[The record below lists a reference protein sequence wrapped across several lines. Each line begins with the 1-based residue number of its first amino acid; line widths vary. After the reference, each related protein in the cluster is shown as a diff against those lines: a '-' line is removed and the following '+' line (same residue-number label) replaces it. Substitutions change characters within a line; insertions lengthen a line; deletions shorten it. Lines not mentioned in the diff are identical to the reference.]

1 MRGKRLGSVFPIAVV
16 GVVAMLVVPMPT
28 GLLDILLTINIAF
41 SVLILLAC
49 MHVVRPLEL
58 SSFPSLLLIAT
69 LFRLALNVSTAR
81 LILADGEAGQVIHA
95 FGTFVIGGNIIVG
108 LVVFLILVVIQFV
121 VITAGATRV
130 AEVGARFTLDAMP
143 GKQMA
148 IDADLAAGLVDE
160 DGARRRREEIAAEAD
175 FYGAMDGS
183 SKFVKG
189 DAVAAIIITAINLLG
204 GFIVGV
210 LQHGMS
216 VTDAITNYSVLTVG
230 DGLVSQIPALLVSIS
245 SGLIVTRAAGAND
258 LGTDVLKQFAHQ
270 HKVLRMGGLVVAAF
284 AIVPGLPKLPF
295 LVVGGLTYIMGRRLA
310 GTEQTL
316 LAEEQAEAAALAAA
330 DAASGAAPL
339 DEVDDLARRMRVE
352 PIGLELAVDLVDLAD
367 PGMGGDLLDR
377 VKALRRKLALEI
389 GVIIPPV
396 RTRDN
401 LELPQSVYTI
411 NIHGV
416 EVGRGSAPNG
426 FVLVIADD
434 LSNYP
439 GEEIREA
446 VFGLPAKWVPA
457 AMRAQAEMS
466 GATVVD
472 RAAVV
477 TTHLAEVV
485 RTSASS
491 LLSRQ
496 DVKRLVEM
504 VKDSDPAVVEDLTSA
519 QVTIGQIQ
527 RVLQDL
533 LDERIPVRDLVR
545 IFEAIGERARHN
557 PAPEA
562 LVEATRAALGPAISA
577 VFAQDGRLSVLTL
590 DPLLEREMHEAM
602 RVGEAGSFL
611 ALDPDLAI
619 ALTNG
624 VANAMI
630 RAEQLGRQPVL
641 VCSSTIRSALYKLLV
656 AFPHC
661 PPVLALN
668 EIGPQLQIETLGT
681 VSVGNAAEV

>member
-1 MRGKRLGSVFPIAVV
+1 MRGRRLGSIFPIAVI

-28 GLLDILLTINIAF
+28 GLLDVLLTINIAV

-49 MHVVRPLEL
+49 MAVTKPLEL

-81 LILADGEAGQVIHA
+81 LILADGDAGNVIHA
-95 FGTFVIGGNIIVG
+95 FGTFVIGGSLVVG
-108 LVVFLILVVIQFV
+108 LVVFLILIVIQFV

-148 IDADLAAGLVDE
+148 IDADLSAGLIDE
-160 DGARRRREEIAAEAD
+160 VEAKSRRETIAAEAD

-204 GFIVGV
+204 GFVVGV
-210 LQHGMS
+210 LQKGMAVGDA
-216 VTDAITNYSVLTVG
+216 VTTYSVLTVG

-258 LGTDVLKQFAHQ
+258 LGTDVTRQFARQ
-270 HKVLRMGGLVVAAF
+270 HKALRSGGGVVAAF
-284 AIVPGLPKLPF
+284 AIVPGLPKAPF
-295 LVVGGLTYIMGRRLA
+295 LLVGIAMYLMGRRLA
-310 GTEQTL
+310 ATEGQL
-316 LAEEQAEAAALAAA
+316 EAEEALALIASNAA
-330 DAASGAAPL
+330 TTPAAT
-339 DEVDDLARRMRVE
+339 DEVDDLARHMRVE
-352 PIGLELAVDLVDLAD
+352 PVGLELAVDLVDLAD
-367 PGMGGDLLDR
+367 PAMGGDLLDR

-401 LELPQSVYTI
+401 LELPQSTYTI

-416 EVGRGSAPNG
+416 EVGRGRAPAG
-426 FVLVIADD
+426 FVLIIADD
-434 LSNYP
+434 LTPYP

-457 AMRAQAEMS
+457 AMRSQAELS

-472 RAAVV
+472 RAAVI

-485 RTSASS
+485 RSSAGS

-496 DVKRLVEM
+496 DVKRLVEL
-504 VKDSDPAVVEDLTSA
+504 VRETDPAVIEDLTTA
-519 QVTIGQIQ
+519 QVSIGEIQ

-545 IFEAIGERARHN
+545 IFEAIGERARHTH
-557 PAPEA
+557 APEA
-562 LVEATRAALGPAISA
+562 LVEAARGALGPAISA

-590 DPLLEREMHEAM
+590 DPLVERQLNEALRM
-602 RVGEAGSFL
+602 GDNGSFL
-611 ALDPDLAI
+611 VLDPEVAI
-619 ALTNG
+619 GLTNG
-624 VANAMI
+624 MADAVT
-630 RAEQLGRQPVL
+630 RAEHLGRQPVL
-641 VCSSTIRSALYKLLV
+641 VCSNIIRPALQKLLS

-668 EIGPQLQIETLGT
+668 EIGSQLQIETLGT
-681 VSVGNAAEV
+681 VNIGSLAQI

>member
-1 MRGKRLGSVFPIAVV
+1 MRGRRLGSLFPIAVV
-16 GVVAMLVVPMPT
+16 GVVAVLVVPMPT
-28 GLLDILLTINIAF
+28 ALLDLLLTINIAF
-41 SVLILLAC
+41 SVLILLAS
-49 MHVVRPLEL
+49 MSIKRPLEL

-81 LILADGEAGQVIHA
+81 LILSDGEAGNVIHA
-95 FGTFVIGGNIIVG
+95 FGTFVIGGSIVVG

-130 AEVGARFTLDAMP
+130 AEVAARFTLDAMP

-148 IDADLAAGLVDE
+148 IDADLSAGLIDE
-160 DGARRRREEIAAEAD
+160 ETAKRRREEIASEAD

-189 DAVAAIIITAINLLG
+189 DAVAAIIITVINLLG

-210 LQHGMS
+210 LQKGMPVGDA
-216 VTDAITNYSVLTVG
+216 VTTYSVLTVG

-245 SGLIVTRAAGAND
+245 SGLIVTRAAGSSD
-258 LGTDVLKQFAHQ
+258 LGTDVFEQFTHQ
-270 HKVLRMGGLVVAAF
+270 HKVLRMTGGVVAAF

-295 LVVGGLTYIMGRRLA
+295 LLVGGGLYIMGRRLA
-310 GTEQTL
+310 K
-316 LAEEQAEAAALAAA
+316 AEAELQAEGPLML
-330 DAASGAAPL
+330 DAGDAPEPV
-339 DEVDDLARRMRVE
+339 DEVDELARRMRVE

-401 LELPQSVYTI
+401 LELPQSTYTI

-416 EVGRGSAPNG
+416 EVGRGTAPSG
-426 FVLVIADD
+426 FVLVIADN
-434 LSNYP
+434 LMPYP

-457 AMRAQAEMS
+457 AMRAQAELN
-466 GATVVD
+466 GDTVVD
-472 RAAVV
+472 RAAVI

-504 VKDSDPAVVEDLTSA
+504 VKETDPAVIEDLTTA
-519 QVTIGQIQ
+519 QVAVGEIQ
-527 RVLQDL
+527 RVLQEL

-545 IFEAIGERARHN
+545 IFEAIGERARHTHS
-557 PAPEA
+557 PEA
-562 LVEATRAALGPAISA
+562 LVEAARGALGPAISA
-577 VFAQDGRLSVLTL
+577 VFASEGRLSVLTL
-590 DPLLEREMHEAM
+590 DPLIERELNEAL
-602 RVGEAGSFL
+602 RIGENGSYL
-611 ALDPDLAI
+611 ALEPELTIGLTTGMADAI
-619 ALTNG
+619 N
-624 VANAMI
+624 

-641 VCSSTIRSALYKLLV
+641 VCSNVIRPALHRLLA

-681 VSVGNAAEV
+681 VNVGSPAQV

>member
-1 MRGKRLGSVFPIAVV
+1 
-16 GVVAMLVVPMPT
+16 
-28 GLLDILLTINIAF
+28 
-41 SVLILLAC
+41 
-49 MHVVRPLEL
+49 
-58 SSFPSLLLIAT
+58 
-69 LFRLALNVSTAR
+69 
-81 LILADGEAGQVIHA
+81 
-95 FGTFVIGGNIIVG
+95 
-108 LVVFLILVVIQFV
+108 
-121 VITAGATRV
+121 
-130 AEVGARFTLDAMP
+130 
-143 GKQMA
+143 
-148 IDADLAAGLVDE
+148 
-160 DGARRRREEIAAEAD
+160 
-175 FYGAMDGS
+175 
-183 SKFVKG
+183 
-189 DAVAAIIITAINLLG
+189 
-204 GFIVGV
+204 
-210 LQHGMS
+210 
-216 VTDAITNYSVLTVG
+216 
-230 DGLVSQIPALLVSIS
+230 
-245 SGLIVTRAAGAND
+245 
-258 LGTDVLKQFAHQ
+258 
-270 HKVLRMGGLVVAAF
+270 
-284 AIVPGLPKLPF
+284 
-295 LVVGGLTYIMGRRLA
+295 
-310 GTEQTL
+310 
-316 LAEEQAEAAALAAA
+316 
-330 DAASGAAPL
+330 
-339 DEVDDLARRMRVE
+339 
-352 PIGLELAVDLVDLAD
+352 
-367 PGMGGDLLDR
+367 
-377 VKALRRKLALEI
+377 
-389 GVIIPPV
+389 
-396 RTRDN
+396 
-401 LELPQSVYTI
+401 
-411 NIHGV
+411 V

-504 VKDSDPAVVEDLTSA
+504 VKESDPAVVDDLTAA

-557 PAPEA
+557 PSPEA
-562 LVEATRAALGPAISA
+562 LVEAARAALGPAISA
-577 VFAQDGRLSVLTL
+577 VFAQDNLLSVLTL
-590 DPLLEREMHEAM
+590 DPLLEREMNEALRM
-602 RVGEAGSFL
+602 GEAGSFL
-611 ALDPDLAI
+611 ALDPELAI

-624 VANAMI
+624 VGNAMV

-641 VCSSTIRSALYKLLV
+641 VCSSVIRPALYKLLV

>member
-1 MRGKRLGSVFPIAVV
+1 MRGRRLGSVFPIAVI
-16 GVVAMLVVPMPT
+16 GVVAVLVVPMPT
-28 GLLDILLTINIAF
+28 LLLDILLTINITF

-49 MHVVRPLEL
+49 MHVKRPLEL

-81 LILADGEAGQVIHA
+81 LILANGEAGNVIHA
-95 FGTFVIGGNIIVG
+95 FGTFVIGGSIVVG

-130 AEVGARFTLDAMP
+130 AEVAARFTLDAMP

-148 IDADLAAGLVDE
+148 IDADLSAGLIDE
-160 DGARRRREEIAAEAD
+160 VEAKTRRENTAAEAD

-189 DAVAAIIITAINLLG
+189 DAVAAIIITVINLLG

-210 LQHGMS
+210 LQKHLAVG
-216 VTDAITNYSVLTVG
+216 DAITTYSVLTVG

-245 SGLIVTRAAGAND
+245 SGLIVTRAAGSND
-258 LGTDVLKQFAHQ
+258 LGTDVFHQFAQQ
-270 HKVLRMGGLVVAAF
+270 HKVLRMAGAVVACF
-284 AIVPGLPKLPF
+284 AIVPGMPKPPF
-295 LVVGGLTYIMGRRLA
+295 LVVGAITYFMGRRLA
-310 GTEQTL
+310 KNQ
-316 LAEEQAEAAALAAA
+316 LALESEEAAGGGDVAL
-330 DAASGAAPL
+330 GPAPV
-339 DEVDDLARRMRVE
+339 DEITELALRMRVE

-401 LELPQSVYTI
+401 LELPQSTYTI

-416 EVGRGSAPNG
+416 EVGRGVAPAG
-426 FVLVIADD
+426 FVLVIADN
-434 LSNYP
+434 LAPYP

-457 AMRAQAEMS
+457 TMRAQAELS
-466 GATVVD
+466 GGTVVD
-472 RAAVV
+472 RAAVI

-485 RTSASS
+485 RSSASS

-504 VKDSDPAVVEDLTSA
+504 IKETDPAVIEDLTTA
-519 QVTIGQIQ
+519 QVSVGEIQ

-545 IFEAIGERARHN
+545 IFEAIGERARHTHS
-557 PAPEA
+557 PEA
-562 LVEATRAALGPAISA
+562 LVESARAALGPAISA
-577 VFAQDGRLSVLTL
+577 VFAQDHRLAVLTL
-590 DPLLEREMHEAM
+590 DPLVERELNEALRM
-602 RVGEAGSFL
+602 GETGSFL
-611 ALDPDLAI
+611 ALDPELAI
-619 ALTNG
+619 GLTNG
-624 VANAMI
+624 MAEAVL

-641 VCSSTIRSALYKLLV
+641 VCSNVIRPALHKLLV

-668 EIGPQLQIETLGT
+668 EIGAQLHIETLGT
-681 VSVGNAAEV
+681 VSVGSAAQI

>member
-1 MRGKRLGSVFPIAVV
+1 MRGKRLGSLFPIGVV
-16 GVVAMLVVPMPT
+16 GVVAVLVVPLPT
-28 GLLDILLTINIAF
+28 ALLDILLTINIAF
-41 SVLILLAC
+41 SVLILLAS
-49 MHVVRPLEL
+49 MSVKRPLEL

-81 LILADGEAGQVIHA
+81 LILADGEAGNVIHA
-95 FGTFVIGGNIIVG
+95 FGTFVIGGSMVVG

-130 AEVGARFTLDAMP
+130 AEVAARFTLDAMP

-148 IDADLAAGLVDE
+148 IDADLSAGLIDE
-160 DGARRRREEIAAEAD
+160 ATAKKRREETASEAD

-189 DAVAAIIITAINLLG
+189 DAVAAIIITVVNLLG

-210 LQHGMS
+210 LQKGMPIG
-216 VTDAITNYSVLTVG
+216 DAITTYSVLTVG

-245 SGLIVTRAAGAND
+245 SGLIVTRAAGSSD
-258 LGTDVLKQFAHQ
+258 LGTDVFEQFARQ
-270 HKVLRMGGLVVAAF
+270 HKVLRTTGGVVAAF

-295 LVVGGLTYIMGRRLA
+295 LAVGLALYIMGKRLA
-310 GTEQTL
+310 RK
-316 LAEEQAEAAALAAA
+316 QAELESEETAVADETAAA
-330 DAASGAAPL
+330 PV

-401 LELPQSVYTI
+401 LELPQSTYTI

-416 EVGRGSAPNG
+416 EVGRGTAPAG
-426 FVLVIADD
+426 FVLVIGDN
-434 LSNYP
+434 LLPYP
-439 GEEIREA
+439 GEEIREP

-457 AMRAQAEMS
+457 AMRAQAELN
-466 GATVVD
+466 GDTVVD
-472 RAAVV
+472 RAAMI

-485 RTSASS
+485 RTSASA

-504 VKDSDPAVVEDLTSA
+504 VKDTDPAVIEDLMTS
-519 QVTIGQIQ
+519 QVAVGEIQ

-533 LDERIPVRDLVR
+533 LDERIPIRDLVR
-545 IFEAIGERARHN
+545 IFEAIGERARHTHS
-557 PAPEA
+557 PEA
-562 LVEATRAALGPAISA
+562 LVESARAALGPAISA
-577 VFAQDGRLSVLTL
+577 VFATDGRLSVLTL
-590 DPLLEREMHEAM
+590 DPLVERELNEAL
-602 RVGEAGSFL
+602 RLGEAGSYL
-611 ALDPDLAI
+611 ALEPELTI

-624 VANAMI
+624 MAEAVL
-630 RAEQLGRQPVL
+630 RAEQMGRQPVL
-641 VCSSTIRSALYKLLV
+641 VCSNVIRPALYKLLV

-681 VSVGNAAEV
+681 VNVGSPAQV

>member
-1 MRGKRLGSVFPIAVV
+1 MRGRRLGSVFPIAVI
-16 GVVAMLVVPMPT
+16 GVVAILVVPMPT
-28 GLLDILLTINIAF
+28 ALLDVLLTVNIAF
-41 SVLILLAC
+41 SVLILLTS
-49 MHVVRPLEL
+49 MSVTRPLEI

-81 LILADGEAGQVIHA
+81 LILADGEAGNIIHA
-95 FGTFVIGGNIIVG
+95 FGTFVIGGSMVVG

-130 AEVGARFTLDAMP
+130 AEVAARFTLDAMP

-148 IDADLAAGLVDE
+148 IDADLSAGLIDE
-160 DGARRRREEIAAEAD
+160 TTAKKRREEIASEAD

-189 DAVAAIIITAINLLG
+189 DAVAAIIITVINLLG

-210 LQHGMS
+210 LQKGMPVGDA
-216 VTDAITNYSVLTVG
+216 VTTYSVLTVG
-230 DGLVSQIPALLVSIS
+230 DGLVSQIPALLVSIA
-245 SGLIVTRAAGAND
+245 SGLIVTRAAGSSD
-258 LGTDVLKQFAHQ
+258 LGTDVFRQFARQ
-270 HKVLRMGGLVVAAF
+270 HRVLRTAGIVMACF
-284 AIVPGLPKLPF
+284 AIIPGLPKLPF
-295 LVVGGLTYIMGRRLA
+295 IMVGGALYMLGRRLA
-310 GTEQTL
+310 KTEQEL
-316 LAEEQAEAAALAAA
+316 EAEEALTQIEAGG
-330 DAASGAAPL
+330 DAPVPV

-352 PIGLELAVDLVDLAD
+352 PVGLELAVDLVDLAD
-367 PGMGGDLLDR
+367 PAMGGDLLDR

-401 LELPQSVYTI
+401 LELPQSNYTI

-416 EVGRGSAPNG
+416 EVGRGTAPAG
-426 FVLVIADD
+426 FVLVIGDNLAP
-434 LSNYP
+434 YP

-446 VFGLPAKWVPA
+446 VFGLPAKWVPT
-457 AMRAQAEMS
+457 AMRAQAELT
-466 GATVVD
+466 GDTVVE
-472 RAAVV
+472 RAAVI

-485 RTSASS
+485 RSSASA

-496 DVKRLVEM
+496 DVKRLVET
-504 VKDSDPAVVEDLTSA
+504 VKDTDPAVIEDLTTA
-519 QVTIGQIQ
+519 QVSIGEIQ
-527 RVLQDL
+527 RVLQEL

-545 IFEAIGERARHN
+545 IFEAIGERARHTHS
-557 PAPEA
+557 PEA
-562 LVEATRAALGPAISA
+562 LVEAARAALGPAISA
-577 VFAQDGRLSVLTL
+577 VFAQDGVLPVLTL
-590 DPLLEREMHEAM
+590 DPMTERELNEALRM
-602 RVGEAGSFL
+602 GENGSFL
-611 ALDPDLAI
+611 APDPELAMGL
-619 ALTNG
+619 ANG
-624 VANAMI
+624 MADAVL

-641 VCSSTIRSALYKLLV
+641 VCSGVIRSALHKLLA

-681 VSVGNAAEV
+681 VTVGSAAQV